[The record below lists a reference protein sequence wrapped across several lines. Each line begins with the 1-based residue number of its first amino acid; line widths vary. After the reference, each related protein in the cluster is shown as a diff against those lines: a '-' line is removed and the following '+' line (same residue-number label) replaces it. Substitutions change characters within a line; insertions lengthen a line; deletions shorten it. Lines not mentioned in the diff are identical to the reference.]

1 MDLWGFLFHNNHTD
15 FYLVI
20 LTILKKSLRGGCYAI
35 FQQMDL
41 ELLIHLYHCVNRL
54 FPFFSAHLFFKQL
67 SQVSGNLWQ
76 ILNVFS
82 PMFFSFPMCKLRQPS
97 FLDIVTLWLQNDKYL
112 KTLQS
117 HFTNPC
123 SVTVSLYETFYVF
136 LKTKYAFSVLL
147 TGIEGEREMATG
159 LFKRSNAFLSIISA
173 CKILGKCS
181 ESFIDK
187 KFKVG
192 E

>member
-1 MDLWGFLFHNNHTD
+1 MTA
-15 FYLVI
+15 
-20 LTILKKSLRGGCYAI
+20 K
-35 FQQMDL
+35 
-41 ELLIHLYHCVNRL
+41 
-54 FPFFSAHLFFKQL
+54 
-67 SQVSGNLWQ
+67 WQ
-76 ILNVFS
+76 ISENFTIA
-82 PMFFSFPMCKLRQPS
+82 FYQPLLGNGK
-97 FLDIVTLWLQNDKYL
+97 FV
-112 KTLQS
+112 
-117 HFTNPC
+117 
-123 SVTVSLYETFYVF
+123 ETFYVF